1 MGFNEDIK
9 ELAQRLSEISKSIK
23 TEEATKTSMIM
34 PFFQLLGYNV
44 FNPSEF
50 CPEYIADVGVKKGEK
65 VDYAILSDNI
75 PEILIEC
82 KWCGDNLTNH
92 DSQLFRY
99 FSASSARFA
108 ILTNGI
114 SYKFFTDLE
123 ESNKMDLT
131 PFLEIDMNNL
141 TDTSVNSLKKFC
153 KESFDKEA
161 IFSTASEL
169 KYSNLIK
176 QWFKTQME
184 EVSSDL
190 AKIIL
195 ANIYDGIKTQKII
208 DKFKPIIKK
217 SLNGY
222 INDIVTQKISAA
234 LDSSSQPE
242 EEITIKADIPVS
254 KIVTTEEELQA
265 FNIVRA
271 ILSESVSPDKI
282 HYRDTES
289 YFGILYEN
297 NNRKP
302 ICRLNL
308 DTKKKQLMIP
318 DNNKKFFRYYINN
331 IIEIYKYKDNLIESV
346 KRYEE

>member
-99 FSASSARFA
+99 FSASSAKFA

-141 TDTSVNSLKKFC
+141 TEATINSLKKFC
-153 KESFDKEA
+153 KELFDKET

-176 QWFKTQME
+176 QWFKTQTE
-184 EVSSDL
+184 EVSNDL

-195 ANIYDGIKTQKII
+195 ANIYDGIKTQKVI
-208 DKFKPIIKK
+208 DRFKPIIKK

-234 LDSSSQPE
+234 LDNSSKTE
-242 EEITIKADIPVS
+242 EEATINPDMPVS

-271 ILSESVSPDKI
+271 ILSESVNLDKI
-282 HYRDTES
+282 YYRDTES

-308 DTKKKQLMIP
+308 DTKKKQLLIP
-318 DNNKKFFRYYINN
+318 DSNKKFFRYYIDN
-331 IIEIYKYKDNLIESV
+331 IIDIYKYKDNLLESV
-346 KRYEE
+346 KRYE

>member
-99 FSASSARFA
+99 FSASSAKFA

-141 TDTSVNSLKKFC
+141 TEATINSLKKFC
-153 KESFDKEA
+153 KESFDKET

-176 QWFKTQME
+176 QWFKTQTE
-184 EVSSDL
+184 EVSNDL

-195 ANIYDGIKTQKII
+195 ANIYDGIKTQKVI
-208 DKFKPIIKK
+208 DRFKPIIKK

-234 LDSSSQPE
+234 LDNSSKTE
-242 EEITIKADIPVS
+242 EEATINPDIPVS

-271 ILSESVSPDKI
+271 ILSESVNLDKI
-282 HYRDTES
+282 YYRDTES

-308 DTKKKQLMIP
+308 DTKKKQLLIP
-318 DNNKKFFRYYINN
+318 DSNKKFFRYYIEN
-331 IIEIYKYKDNLIESV
+331 IIDIYKYKDNLLESV
-346 KRYEE
+346 KRYE

>member
-99 FSASSARFA
+99 FSASSAKFA

-123 ESNKMDLT
+123 ESNKMD
-131 PFLEIDMNNL
+131 
-141 TDTSVNSLKKFC
+141 
-153 KESFDKEA
+153 
-161 IFSTASEL
+161 
-169 KYSNLIK
+169 
-176 QWFKTQME
+176 
-184 EVSSDL
+184 
-190 AKIIL
+190 
-195 ANIYDGIKTQKII
+195 
-208 DKFKPIIKK
+208 
-217 SLNGY
+217 
-222 INDIVTQKISAA
+222 
-234 LDSSSQPE
+234 
-242 EEITIKADIPVS
+242 
-254 KIVTTEEELQA
+254 
-265 FNIVRA
+265 
-271 ILSESVSPDKI
+271 
-282 HYRDTES
+282 
-289 YFGILYEN
+289 
-297 NNRKP
+297 
-302 ICRLNL
+302 
-308 DTKKKQLMIP
+308 
-318 DNNKKFFRYYINN
+318 
-331 IIEIYKYKDNLIESV
+331 
-346 KRYEE
+346 

>member
-9 ELAQRLSEISKSIK
+9 ELAQRLSEISKSIN
-23 TEEATKTSMIM
+23 TEEATKTSIIL

-99 FSASSARFA
+99 FSASSAKFA

-141 TDTSVNSLKKFC
+141 TEATINSLKKFC
-153 KESFDKEA
+153 KELFDKET

-176 QWFKTQME
+176 QWFKTQTE
-184 EVSSDL
+184 EVSNDL

-195 ANIYDGIKTQKII
+195 ANIYDGIKTQKVI
-208 DKFKPIIKK
+208 DRFKPIIKK

-234 LDSSSQPE
+234 LDNSSKTE
-242 EEITIKADIPVS
+242 EEATINPDMPVS

-271 ILSESVSPDKI
+271 ILSESVNLDKI
-282 HYRDTES
+282 YYRDTES

-308 DTKKKQLMIP
+308 DTKKKQLLIP
-318 DNNKKFFRYYINN
+318 DSNKKFFRYYIDN
-331 IIEIYKYKDNLIESV
+331 IIDIYKYKDNLLESV
-346 KRYEE
+346 KRYE